1 MSFVNRFSK
10 SNIQVV
16 EAPDLIRLGG
26 ENDGGYVVS
35 REAIRNASLLLS
47 FGVSKDWK
55 FEREVQKIR
64 PGITIWA
71 YDHTVG
77 PKTFLNIAFFAWA
90 TSLLR
95 LLCLNRREARKHV
108 KRWLTAID
116 YFIFFNGP
124 VRHIQ
129 KRVWYNTD
137 RGSASISDIIA
148 SASHYPKHSLFAKI
162 DIEGS
167 EYRILPEIADHAE
180 LFSGLVVEFH
190 DIDIT
195 GALFNEI
202 ISGLSKEF
210 YLVHIHGN
218 NYVDLSINHDFPNAV
233 EITWTHKRL
242 FTTAPKP
249 FTGSFP
255 RKGLDA
261 PNNPDAE
268 EIEINL

>member
-1 MSFVNRFSK
+1 MSFVNWFSK
-10 SNIQVV
+10 SNIRVV

-26 ENDGGYVVS
+26 DNDGGYVVS
-35 REAIRNASLLLS
+35 LEAIRKASLLLS

-55 FEREVQKIR
+55 FEREVQKIS
-64 PGITIWA
+64 PEIVIWA

-77 PKTFLNIAFFAWA
+77 PKTFLNIAFFAWV

-95 LLCLNRREARKHV
+95 LLCLNVREARKHI

-116 YFIFFNGP
+116 YFIFFKGH

-148 SASHYPKHSLFAKI
+148 SASRFHKHSLFAKI

-167 EYRILPEIADHAE
+167 EYRILPEIAGHAE
-180 LFSGLVVEFH
+180 RFSGLVVEFH
-190 DIDIT
+190 EIDIA

-202 ISGLSKEF
+202 VSELSKEF

-218 NYVDLSINHDFPNAV
+218 NYADMSINHDFPTAV
-233 EITWTHKRL
+233 EITWTHRTL
-242 FTTAPKP
+242 FTNAPKP

-261 PNNPDAE
+261 PNNPDAD
-268 EIEINL
+268 EIQINL